1 MSWKSAK
8 TEAASGARRTFEQA
22 SMRLN
27 DLLRLERA
35 SLQAYRS
42 AIDAIDDDP
51 MARDTMVSFEADAER
66 HVRELEVAIRS
77 FGGVPVERP
86 SEDLVREPVVF
97 ETMPGTTEKLRILKS
112 NEDIVVARYRDAL
125 SMEAPRDV
133 VERVRRACNDQLRH
147 RAWIAARV
155 DAFQRFE
162 RRQTGR
168 ESRDSIH

>member
-1 MSWKSAK
+1 MA
-8 TEAASGARRTFEQA
+8 EAT
-22 SMRLN
+22 MRLN

-35 SLQAYRS
+35 TLQAYRA
-42 AIDAIDDDP
+42 AIDAIEDDP

-77 FGGVPVERP
+77 FGGVPIDRP
-86 SEDLVREPVVF
+86 SDDLVREPVVF

-112 NEDIVVARYRDAL
+112 NEDVVVARYRAAL
-125 SMEAPRDV
+125 SIDAPRDV

-155 DAFQRFE
+155 DAFVRAE
-162 RRQTGR
+162 RRELG
-168 ESRDSIH
+168 RDSRSSIH